1 MTTKSGIRGV
11 RELTHFTIVQER
23 VVRVLALVSL
33 AYGLTWLWWRWTE
46 TLNPDAL
53 AFSVVLVSAETW
65 GWISAAFF
73 LFGAWR
79 MPRRPQRQAPPGK
92 TVDVFVTA
100 YDEPLEVIRRTALGA
115 RAIRYPHRTY
125 ILDDGKR
132 DELKRVAED
141 LGIGYIRRAGNA
153 NAKAGNLNFAI
164 SVTSGEFILQLD
176 ADHVPMPNIIDAILG
191 EFDDPAV
198 AFVQTPQDFYNTDSF
213 THVVNEAEREL
224 WEENRIFYSML
235 QPGKDSWNASFFC
248 GCGGMLRRS
257 AIQSIGGFSTH
268 TIIED
273 METSIVLHSR
283 GWKSVYYQSAVAFG
297 LSPGSAAA
305 FHVQRQRWAMGS
317 MQMLR
322 KFNPLFLPG
331 LTPAQR
337 ASYLAANLYP
347 FDGLQKLIFYLT
359 PIVFLFSGVVPIS
372 ASGSEILLRLAPY
385 LLLSVFAFELLS
397 RGTGRLFI
405 SERYMMAKF
414 FTYVVSIA
422 ALFTS
427 KRLKFNVTPK
437 GTTDV
442 PFRTYAP
449 QAAILV
455 LSVLALAWAP
465 VAHAMGWV
473 QYSTQSFTLSYAA
486 TGLWAGWNI
495 YFAAHVVRLCLRM
508 KQQRA
513 DHRFAENLVARMVSL
528 GDETELNGVVSVHDL
543 NPLGVAF
550 RTTTAL
556 VPNQRVALELP
567 LSPRT
572 VRAEGS
578 IVHVQPVDTRHGRV
592 FHHGLRFEGLGI
604 EDRDAIELHCTH
616 ESVPIWRKKYRQSL
630 DLFAR
635 ASEIVHNARLKRRD
649 LVQLAAQLNVRG
661 ADDQSENMTGLL
673 EELSATGARVS
684 VDRPLAPGTLVRF
697 EVPGTT
703 LHGEGQVIFTH
714 ALESPMRTRFSVGIR
729 LTVADAPRRRW
740 GLSTRK
746 PQPLLTARAIDQNAR
761 VMQQ

>member
-1 MTTKSGIRGV
+1 MAKLPVRSPLAKRPGVRGV
-11 RELTHFTIVQER
+11 HELTQFTPVQER
-23 VVRVLALVSL
+23 VVRGLALLSL
-33 AYGLTWLWWRWTE
+33 AYGLHWLWWRWTE

-53 AFSVVLVSAETW
+53 AFSLLLVSAETW

-79 MPRRPQRQAPPGK
+79 MPRRALRVAPRGK
-92 TVDVFVTA
+92 AVDVFITA
-100 YDEPLEVIRRTALGA
+100 YDEPLEVLRRTAMGA

-132 DELKRVAED
+132 DELMNMAAE

-153 NAKAGNLNFAI
+153 NAKAGNLNFAL
-164 SVTSGEFILQLD
+164 SVTKGEFILQLD

-191 EFDDPAV
+191 EFDDPQL

-213 THVVNEAEREL
+213 THVVNEGEREL

-257 AIQSIGGFSTH
+257 AIESIGGFSTN

-283 GWKSVYYQSAVAFG
+283 GWKSAYYQSALAFG

-331 LTPAQR
+331 LSPAQR
-337 ASYLAANLYP
+337 ACYLAANLYP

-359 PIVFLFSGVVPIS
+359 PIVFLFTGIVPVN
-372 ASGSEILLRLAPY
+372 ANGTELLLRLVPY
-385 LLLSVFAFELLS
+385 LVLSISAFELLS

-414 FTYVVSIA
+414 FTYVVSLA
-422 ALFTS
+422 ALFA
-427 KRLKFNVTPK
+427 KKPLKFNVTPK

-449 QAAILV
+449 QAVILG
-455 LSVLALAWAP
+455 LSLMALAWAP
-465 VAHAMGWV
+465 LANAMGWV
-473 QYSTQSFTLSYAA
+473 TYSTRSFELSFVASA
-486 TGLWAGWNI
+486 FWAVWNV
-495 YFAAHVVRLCLRM
+495 YFAAHVVRMSLRM

-513 DHRFAENLVARMVSL
+513 DHRFAENLLVRVRSL
-528 GDETELNGVVSVHDL
+528 GDAVPLTQMVSVQDL
-543 NPLGVAF
+543 NPLGLAF
-550 RTTTAL
+550 RSASSFPTD
-556 VPNQRVALELP
+556 QRMSFELP
-567 LSPRT
+567 LSTR
-572 VRAEGS
+572 VIRAEGT
-578 IVHVQPVDTRHGRV
+578 IVHVKAVATRHGRV
-592 FHHGLRFEGLGI
+592 YHHGLRFEGLAL
-604 EDRDAIELHCTH
+604 EDRDAIELHCTQ
-616 ESVPIWRKKYRQSL
+616 ESVPMWRQRYRQSL
-630 DLFAR
+630 DFFAR
-635 ASEIVHNARLKRRD
+635 ANEFVHNSRGQRRNA
-649 LVQLAAQLNVRG
+649 VQLAADLHVDV
-661 ADDQSENMTGLL
+661 ADSAEDMNGLL
-673 EELSATGARVS
+673 EEMSASGARLS
-684 VDRPLAPGTLVRF
+684 VDRPLAPGTAVRF

-703 LHGEGQVIFTH
+703 LQGSGKVIFTH
-714 ALESPMRTRFSVGIR
+714 AIESPTRTRFSVGVR
-729 LTVADAPRRRW
+729 LDVAPPPRRRW
-740 GLSTRK
+740 RLPT
-746 PQPLLTARAIDQNAR
+746 LTPVVKELAQ
-761 VMQQ
+761 